1 MVENGVRGT
10 YSARYY
16 NPATGRFM
24 SRDPYEPKLRG
35 PDGTPIDLRKLHRYL
50 YAGADPINIIDPSG
64 QMLTETVL
72 KITAAIVATTLVV
85 ESIIATWLEVE
96 KEDVH
101 VDELCP
107 TCSPYP
113 QRYPGSIPPIDWL
126 SEYLNFLENEG
137 NE

>member
-1 MVENGVRGT
+1 
-10 YSARYY
+10 
-16 NPATGRFM
+16 
-24 SRDPYEPKLRG
+24 
-35 PDGTPIDLRKLHRYL
+35 
-50 YAGADPINIIDPSG
+50 
-64 QMLTETVL
+64 
-72 KITAAIVATTLVV
+72 V